1 MPGTDPIHDTVVRDE
16 LDDLGL
22 LYHLDVRA
30 TARRVLDELD
40 GRQRT
45 AFAVAVAERL
55 ARDRSGH
62 RHAAPDWYPGIDA
75 VWRALGGDES
85 APADVC
91 QMVGAY
97 YLSAWHRD
105 HRHDDPADAVDHT
118 VMAALYACECYLHGC
133 LEFAMWAGWRGFDA
147 ATLRAARDGGWPHRR
162 PYEVSACAW
171 ELAHP
176 VVQAELGRQLAD
188 LEAISDDGGVL
199 RESPAAARRLL
210 DRLRSPAAA

>member
-16 LDDLGL
+16 LHELGL
-22 LYHLDVRA
+22 LYFVDVRA
-30 TARRVLDELD
+30 TTRRVLEELA
-40 GRQRT
+40 GCQRA

-55 ARDRSGH
+55 ARDVTGPGG
-62 RHAAPDWYPGIDA
+62 APDWYPGIDA
-75 VWRALGGDES
+75 VWRGLGGDAS

-91 QMVGAY
+91 HTVGSY

-105 HRHDDPADAVDHT
+105 HRHDDPADAADHT
-118 VMAALYACECYLHGC
+118 VMAAVYACECYLHGC

-171 ELAHP
+171 EHAHP
-176 VVQAELGRQLAD
+176 AVQAELGRQLAD

-199 RESPAAARRLL
+199 LASPADARRLL